1 MQDTSRLHFGAAT
14 AVQTYQS
21 RSVIALSVLT
31 DHAAWKKAQNEGE
44 LWVVCCLCT
53 WLELMFQHG
62 GKPRSFV
69 SQGFVE

>member
-44 LWVVCCLCT
+44 FVGCL
-53 WLELMFQHG
+53 LFMYMA
-62 GKPRSFV
+62 
-69 SQGFVE
+69 